1 LVSKYNNKL
10 KDAESISQLEFKQF
24 RDKIGALDTKI
35 DSLNPLTEISVNNDE
50 RLMGKISNIKKS
62 LNDMNNSFEDVYSR
76 KVYKNLKE
84 ELIHLQIQ
92 LIEGKNNQQPKET
105 REEGSSYLKDRLD
118 LKVKT
123 LSSEFRNTQMAF
135 DDVKLKSNRL
145 DKQSNELADEMNN

>member
-1 LVSKYNNKL
+1 
-10 KDAESISQLEFKQF
+10 
-24 RDKIGALDTKI
+24 
-35 DSLNPLTEISVNNDE
+35 
-50 RLMGKISNIKKS
+50 MGKISNIKKS

-92 LIEGKNNQQPKET
+92 LIEGKNNTQPKET